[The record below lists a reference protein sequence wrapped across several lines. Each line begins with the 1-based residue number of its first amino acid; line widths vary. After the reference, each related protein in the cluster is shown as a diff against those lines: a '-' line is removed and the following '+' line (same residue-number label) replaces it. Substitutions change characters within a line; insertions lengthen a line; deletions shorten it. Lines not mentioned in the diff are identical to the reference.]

1 MLRFFKIKCLT
12 LATALFVG
20 GCSVAPIGLPRPRV
34 PSSFSPEQANNVAF
48 YAMGLV
54 GTPYRYGGNSPEEGF
69 DCSGLIGHVYRSE
82 AKFSPPR
89 TVLKM
94 QNWDQ
99 SVSGSHARSGD
110 VILFYTQGVATHAG
124 IYVGNGRFVHAPATG
139 GEVRLDVLTSNYWS
153 KQPTAFRRP

>member
-1 MLRFFKIKCLT
+1 
-12 LATALFVG
+12 
-20 GCSVAPIGLPRPRV
+20 
-34 PSSFSPEQANNVAF
+34 
-48 YAMGLV
+48 
-54 GTPYRYGGNSPEEGF
+54 
-69 DCSGLIGHVYRSE
+69 
-82 AKFSPPR
+82 
-89 TVLKM
+89 M